1 MKEVIDAIFL
11 NNGFKN
17 IPIINPFSDTVSFWG
32 NYSKKS
38 TNFYLIVYTD
48 EINPDFIA
56 KRVPEYFNA
65 IKTIEKGYDERID
78 KNLSML
84 ICLRNNSAESL
95 TKQKNIFEIEEDP
108 YFFKKYL
115 LLYNKDI
122 ESIKKEILRGEDI
135 NDAINNIVNDT
146 EKFNKYKLGL
156 DTPEV
161 RLYELCSKLITKIP
175 FISLKHKQSNLNDLS
190 KTIGNCLEKKG
201 LKENRNK
208 ILQHFELEDE
218 EFICR
223 IVDNIDLE
231 NINYD

>member
-11 NNGFKN
+11 NNGFKKM
-17 IPIINPFSDTVSFWG
+17 PIVNPFSDTVSFWG
-32 NYSKKS
+32 NYSKKA

-48 EINPDFIA
+48 EINTEFIS

-84 ICLRNNSAESL
+84 ICLRNNTTSIIEH
-95 TKQKNIFEIEEDP
+95 KNIFEIEEDP

-115 LLYNKDI
+115 LVYNRDI
-122 ESIKKEILRGEDI
+122 ESIKKELLMGENI
-135 NDAINNIVNDT
+135 NNTINNIVNDT
-146 EKFNKYKLGL
+146 EKFAQYKQGL
-156 DTPEV
+156 DNPDVE
-161 RLYELCSKLITKIP
+161 LYEICTKLITKIP
-175 FISLKHKQSNLNDLS
+175 FISLKHTQSNLNDLS
-190 KTIGNCLEKKG
+190 KTIENCLEKKG
-201 LKENRNK
+201 LKESRNK
-208 ILQHFELEDE
+208 ILQHFDLEDE

-231 NINYD
+231 IIKYD